1 MNAAE
6 KTPSAEYLNVS
17 VLPKSKREKANQNY
31 KRTTKNERKTKTNE
45 KSLNKFL
52 VLEQITSSST
62 NQSFV
67 RYSAFAKAFLFNFLY
82 VFLLTVW
89 SGIVVFQYDN
99 YPVIARDLLAVET
112 VSVLP
117 VNPMEREGERREK
130 EKTRNAV
137 HLLSRP
143 CALYHAGQH
152 ITVECE
158 HVQKERKQTWNLFG
172 PLPLTMLPWKSMPV
186 Y

>member
-1 MNAAE
+1 M
-6 KTPSAEYLNVS
+6 
-17 VLPKSKREKANQNY
+17 
-31 KRTTKNERKTKTNE
+31 
-45 KSLNKFL
+45 
-52 VLEQITSSST
+52 
-62 NQSFV
+62 
-67 RYSAFAKAFLFNFLY
+67 
-82 VFLLTVW
+82 
-89 SGIVVFQYDN
+89 
-99 YPVIARDLLAVET
+99 
-112 VSVLP
+112 LP

-172 PLPLTMLPWKSMPV
+172 PLPLTMLPWKSMFV
-186 Y
+186 YESVLFIYIQIESYIQVITIYTLSQIRIVKSD